1 MKWTQLPLGPLQT
14 NAYVLQ
20 NDANEAV
27 IIDPGGDGQA
37 FIQWLTSQ
45 NLKPIAILLTHAHF
59 DHIGAVDDVRN
70 EFNCPV
76 YLHKNEQD
84 WLADPNKNGSS
95 RFMGNH
101 AITVKPADCIIEKE
115 DTITIGSFSFSVYET
130 PGHSPGSVSFYLKDE
145 AVVFS
150 GDALFAQS
158 IGRTDL
164 PGGDHQ
170 LLLTSIHKK
179 LLELPEE
186 TIVACGHGP
195 TTTIGNEMDGNP
207 FLSGF

>member
-14 NAYVLQ
+14 NAYVLE
-20 NDANEAV
+20 NEAGEAV
-27 IIDPGGDGQA
+27 VIDPGSEGPA
-37 FIQWLTSQ
+37 LIKWLHEK
-45 NLKPIAILLTHAHF
+45 NLNPVAILLTHAHF

-76 YLHKNEQD
+76 YIHKNEQD
-84 WLADPNKNGSS
+84 WLPDGSKNGSA
-95 RFMGNH
+95 RFLGTN
-101 AITVKPADCIIEKE
+101 AITAKPAEHIIEKE
-115 DTITIGSFSFSVYET
+115 ETLILSSFKFDILET
-130 PGHSPGSVSFYLKDE
+130 PGHSPGSVSFYLKDHSI
-145 AVVFS
+145 VFS

-164 PGGDHQ
+164 PGGNHEQ
-170 LLLTSIHKK
+170 LLQSIHQK
-179 LLELPEE
+179 LLEIPEE

-195 TTTIGNEMDGNP
+195 TTTIGQEMDNNP